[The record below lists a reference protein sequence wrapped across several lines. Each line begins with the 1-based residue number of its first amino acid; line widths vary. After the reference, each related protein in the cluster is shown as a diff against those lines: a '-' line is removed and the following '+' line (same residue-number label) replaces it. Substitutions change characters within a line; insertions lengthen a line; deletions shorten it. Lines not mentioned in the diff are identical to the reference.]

1 MEPLDSRPS
10 AVLPPPVPRPAAS
23 DIDKKMPS
31 ELEEQQQPTNSSTP
45 RRLRMYPWRVL
56 AASAIATTFGLSGW
70 QVQRAIDDRP
80 RSDAIT
86 WLSIVVG
93 IVAGLAVL
101 TWTWVTTEN
110 ARRLVSPAATQELP
124 SPKRAVS
131 TWILPFAFVATAALV
146 VTYLSR
152 RPEAH
157 SGDTTSSMPLA
168 IAVLSLLLAIPLTY
182 RPVHY
187 MAGIVRQVGGYS
199 AKLAQWMWV
208 PVVLAMVGVASIALL
223 RLGGA
228 VDGAREEWAPLWVIA
243 VVAIAPCIVVILL
256 AWRAADSVEEAIGF
270 AFARRG
276 GAREFDSKSVSVSK
290 TSGPTAARVQSTV
303 DIRRKVRQLPGV
315 NLLRLTAV
323 ALLAGLA
330 LLSLVGAVVMFLFWQ
345 ESNDAVLLQSQIDR
359 AWDAIAALH
368 RAERVMALAVVGLI
382 SLWTFV
388 AVLNVR
394 MASGRRRNPLIAAL
408 AWPAAGVGIWMIA
421 DALIVDQP
429 TESVIAG
436 LVAQSFVLYIP
447 FFLLERSAEAV
458 GARRTP
464 VRIAYVLG
472 VVLLVYIQ
480 GLGGLSNIS
489 DSADDLDYG
498 RLAGYLALGALVQL
512 LSTLAVTDATRAI
525 SEAAAREAEHHNLLA
540 EQHSNAGQNVS
551 AAQNVDAVQNV
562 TAAPNVNVAENVSVA
577 PNVDAAQDPETEAS
591 PPVVGVPAAVP
602 SPDPNTS
609 PAAGA

>member
-1 MEPLDSRPS
+1 
-10 AVLPPPVPRPAAS
+10 
-23 DIDKKMPS
+23 
-31 ELEEQQQPTNSSTP
+31 
-45 RRLRMYPWRVL
+45 
-56 AASAIATTFGLSGW
+56 
-70 QVQRAIDDRP
+70 
-80 RSDAIT
+80 
-86 WLSIVVG
+86 
-93 IVAGLAVL
+93 
-101 TWTWVTTEN
+101 
-110 ARRLVSPAATQELP
+110 
-124 SPKRAVS
+124 
-131 TWILPFAFVATAALV
+131 
-146 VTYLSR
+146 
-152 RPEAH
+152 
-157 SGDTTSSMPLA
+157 MPLA
-168 IAVLSLLLAIPLTY
+168 VAVLALLLAIPLTY

-223 RLGGA
+223 RVGGA
-228 VDGAREEWAPLWVIA
+228 VDGASEEWAPLWVIA

-270 AFARRG
+270 AFGRRG
-276 GAREFDSKSVSVSK
+276 GARNFDSKSVSASK
-290 TSGPTAARVQSTV
+290 THSPTAARVQSTV
-303 DIRRKVRQLPGV
+303 DIRRKVRQLPGL
-315 NLLRLTAV
+315 NFLRLAAV
-323 ALLAGLA
+323 GLLAGLA